1 LTRCFGF
8 VENPSRTKNCQRKLA
23 VEKRNKVRNKTMR
36 NTNIENLVNEVE
48 ASKVLGISSTTLR
61 IGYRYKGLIPFVR
74 MKDKCIRYRPSDLRK
89 FVESRLVAAKK

>member
-1 LTRCFGF
+1 
-8 VENPSRTKNCQRKLA
+8 
-23 VEKRNKVRNKTMR
+23 MR

>member
-1 LTRCFGF
+1 
-8 VENPSRTKNCQRKLA
+8 
-23 VEKRNKVRNKTMR
+23 MR
-36 NTNIENLVNEVE
+36 NTYIENLVNEVE

-74 MKDKCIRYRPSDLRK
+74 MKDKCIRYRPSDLQK

>member
-1 LTRCFGF
+1 
-8 VENPSRTKNCQRKLA
+8 
-23 VEKRNKVRNKTMR
+23 MR

-74 MKDKCIRYRPSDLRK
+74 MKDKCIRYRPSDLKK
-89 FVESRLVAAKK
+89 FVESRLVKATK

>member
-1 LTRCFGF
+1 M
-8 VENPSRTKNCQRKLA
+8 K
-23 VEKRNKVRNKTMR
+23 

-74 MKDKCIRYRPSDLRK
+74 MKDKCIRYRLSDLQK
-89 FVESRLVAAKK
+89 FVESRLVKAIK

>member
-1 LTRCFGF
+1 
-8 VENPSRTKNCQRKLA
+8 
-23 VEKRNKVRNKTMR
+23 MR
-36 NTNIENLVNEVE
+36 NTYIENLVNEVE

-89 FVESRLVAAKK
+89 FIESRLVAAK

>member
-1 LTRCFGF
+1 M
-8 VENPSRTKNCQRKLA
+8 E
-23 VEKRNKVRNKTMR
+23 

-74 MKDKCIRYRPSDLRK
+74 MKDKCIRYRPSDLQK
-89 FVESRLVAAKK
+89 FVESRLVAAKE

>member
-1 LTRCFGF
+1 M
-8 VENPSRTKNCQRKLA
+8 E
-23 VEKRNKVRNKTMR
+23 

-61 IGYRYKGLIPFVR
+61 IGYRYKGLIPFVQ
-74 MKDKCIRYRPSDLRK
+74 MKDKSIRYRPSDLQK

>member
-1 LTRCFGF
+1 
-8 VENPSRTKNCQRKLA
+8 
-23 VEKRNKVRNKTMR
+23 MR

-74 MKDKCIRYRPSDLRK
+74 MKDKCIRYRPSDLLK
-89 FVESRLVAAKK
+89 FVQSRLVKATK